1 MSVERPAGPG
11 AAAGQVE
18 DFVDRFARTWADPTS
33 ERLAELLHP
42 DVVLVQPIGPVVHGR
57 ADADTFFR
65 RLIALIPDVR
75 GEVLS
80 WGQRDD
86 AVFIELRLHGTLGG
100 RSIEWVT
107 LDRIQLDA
115 GTVRR
120 RVAYFS
126 PLPLL
131 RALAL
136 RPWALLGLAR
146 RAAR

>member
-1 MSVERPAGPG
+1 MTVERPAGPG
-11 AAAGQVE
+11 APAGQVA
-18 DFVDRFARTWADPTS
+18 DFVDRFARAWADPSS
-33 ERLAELLHP
+33 ERFAELLHP
-42 DVVLVQPIGPVVHGR
+42 DVVLIQPIGPVVHGR
-57 ADADTFFR
+57 AEADAFFR
-65 RLIALIPDVR
+65 RLIALIPDLR

-80 WGQRDD
+80 WGHRDD

-100 RSIEWVT
+100 RRVEWIT

-131 RALAL
+131 RAVAL
-136 RPWALLGLAR
+136 RPWALLGLAHR
-146 RAAR
+146 RGR